1 MDTKEEKNGS
11 SALKK
16 VDVTTIIILF
26 FLSVVM
32 AYYAMLQH
40 EMKQRIIVN
49 LELTATKSAEQINE
63 YLSTGIDILMLASHT
78 LDDMIR
84 DDRPQKEILDF
95 LVNQSAAIVNITSG
109 KSTGIYAAIGNDFL
123 DGTGFDTGDDFV
135 PSSRPWYIGARAN
148 IGRVAVI
155 DPYIDVH
162 TKTTMI
168 TLAKTLCDV
177 KSVVALD
184 FSMEHL
190 QALTEELNAR
200 SQTEMEI
207 VLDRKYKVIAH
218 SDRSKIGQSYIS
230 EKGTFGSTLIEK
242 LRSSNENF
250 FSFRFGDSDY
260 IVYTMPVAN
269 NWLCLS
275 VFDTT
280 SAFVTLR
287 KIFILTI
294 IVSCLVIAVLSLII
308 WHSDKKARLAQEFN
322 ERAERAAAAN
332 EAKSSFLSNMS
343 HEIRTPINA
352 VLGMNEMILRESEEP
367 NIIEYSENIRAAG
380 TTLLGL
386 INDILDF
393 SKIEAGKMDIIP
405 VNYDL
410 SSVINDLVTMIQ
422 TRTDKKG
429 LLLKLD
435 FAEDIP
441 KVLYGDEVRIKQ
453 VVTNILTNAVKYTEK
468 GSVTFHIGYEKIAN
482 NPDSVFLNFSVAD
495 TGIGIKPEDMAKL
508 FSEFERIE
516 EKRNRNIEGTGLG
529 MNITKRLLEMMGTS
543 LKVESVYGEGSM
555 FSFRLQQKVIKWE
568 PLGDYEAAHRASLLS
583 IKKYKEK
590 FTAPDAHVLV
600 VDDTPMNLTV
610 FKGLLKRTL
619 VKIDTANSGL
629 EALSLAGNKKYD
641 VIFLDHMM
649 PNMDGIETLQR
660 LRAGTEGP
668 NIKTATICLTANAIS
683 GAREEYLAVGFD
695 DYLTKPIDAVK
706 LEEMMIRYLPSEKII
721 ASDSESNS
729 GAEPEQKTE
738 LPEWL
743 YGIDEVDVKAGLKH
757 CGDEEAYLD
766 TLKIYGSYSAT
777 GADEIAGFWRVRDIV
792 NTTVKVHAL
801 KSTSRAIGAESLGSL
816 AEKLELAGKAG
827 DEAVLDAELAG
838 LLERYRALG
847 AALSPLYAPAKNA
860 QDDKELPLISENEL
874 REAYSSI
881 RECALSLD
889 TDGAVYVL
897 DYLNGFSLPENEKQR
912 VEQLRNAVN
921 DFDWDC
927 VNAILA

>member
-1 MDTKEEKNGS
+1 MNTQEEKNGS
-11 SALKK
+11 SAFKK

-26 FLSVVM
+26 FLSVVI

-49 LELTATKSAEQINE
+49 IELTATKSAEQINK
-63 YLSTGIDILMLASHT
+63 YLSTGIDILTLASHT

-84 DDRPQKEILDF
+84 DGRPQKEILDF

-109 KSTGIYAAIGNDFL
+109 KSTGIYAVIGNDFL
-123 DGTGFDTGDDFV
+123 DGTGFDTGDGFV
-135 PSSRPWYIGARAN
+135 PSSRPWYIGAKAN

-155 DPYIDVH
+155 DPYLDVH
-162 TKTTMI
+162 TNTTMI

-177 KSVVALD
+177 KSVAALD

-190 QALTEELNAR
+190 QALTEEINAR
-200 SQTEMEI
+200 NHTDMEI

-250 FSFRFGDSDY
+250 FSFRFGGSDY

-280 SAFVTLR
+280 SAFATLR

-294 IVSCLVIAVLSLII
+294 IVSCLVITVLSLII
-308 WHSDKKARLAQEFN
+308 GHSNKKARLAQEFN
-322 ERAERAAAAN
+322 EKAERAAAAN

-367 NIIEYSENIRAAG
+367 NILEYSENIRAAG

-405 VNYDL
+405 VDYDL

-422 TRTDKKG
+422 ARTDKKG
-429 LLLKLD
+429 LVLKLD
-435 FAEDIP
+435 FDGNIP
-441 KVLYGDEVRIKQ
+441 KMLNGDEVRIKQ

-468 GSVTFHIGYEKIAN
+468 GSVTFRIGYERIAD
-482 NPDSVFLNFSVAD
+482 NPDGVFLNFSVAD

-543 LKVESVYGEGSM
+543 LKVESVYGEGST
-555 FSFRLQQKVIKWE
+555 FSFRLQQKVIKWD

-583 IKKYKEK
+583 MKKYKEK
-590 FTAPDAHVLV
+590 FTAPDARVLV

-610 FKGLLKRTL
+610 FKGLLKRTR
-619 VKIDTANSGL
+619 VRIDTADSGSKAL
-629 EALSLAGNKKYD
+629 ELAQAKKYD

-660 LRAGTEGP
+660 LRVETEGP
-668 NIKTATICLTANAIS
+668 NIKTPSICLTANAIS

-706 LEEMMIRYLPSEKII
+706 LEEMMIRYLPPEKIL
-721 ASDSESNS
+721 AADSDVDLEHK
-729 GAEPEQKTE
+729 PE

-743 YGIDEVDVKAGLKH
+743 YGIDELDVEAGLKH

-777 GADEIAGFWRVRDIV
+777 GADEIAGFWRARDIK

-801 KSTSRAIGAESLGSL
+801 KSTSRAIGAESLGTL
-816 AEKLELAGKAG
+816 AEKLELAGKSG
-827 DEAVLDAELAG
+827 DEAVLDADLAG

-847 AALSPLYAPAKNA
+847 TVLSPLYSPAGNA
-860 QDDKELPLISENEL
+860 QDEEDLPLISENEL
-874 REAYSSI
+874 QEAYSSI
-881 RECALSLD
+881 RECVLSLD
-889 TDGAVYVL
+889 AEGVLYVL
-897 DYLNGFSLPENEKQR
+897 DYLNGFRLSESEKQR
-912 VEQLRNAVN
+912 AGQLRDAVN
-921 DFDWDC
+921 NFDWDS
-927 VNAILA
+927 VNEILA

>member
-1 MDTKEEKNGS
+1 MDTKKENNGY
-11 SALKK
+11 SAFKK
-16 VDVTTIIILF
+16 VDVATIIILF
-26 FLSVVM
+26 FLSVVI

-49 LELTATKSAEQINE
+49 IELTATKSAEQINK
-63 YLSTGIDILMLASHT
+63 YLSTGIDILTLASHT

-84 DDRPQKEILDF
+84 DGRPQKEILDF

-109 KSTGIYAAIGNDFL
+109 KSTGIYAVIGNDFL
-123 DGTGFDTGDDFV
+123 DGTGFDTGDNFV
-135 PSSRPWYIGARAN
+135 ASSRPWYIGARAN

-155 DPYIDVH
+155 DPYLDVH
-162 TKTTMI
+162 TNTTMI

-177 KSVVALD
+177 KSVAALD

-200 SQTEMEI
+200 NHTDMEI

-230 EKGTFGSTLIEK
+230 EKGTFGSTLIGK

-250 FSFRFGDSDY
+250 FSFSLGGSDY

-280 SAFVTLR
+280 SAFATLR

-294 IVSCLVIAVLSLII
+294 IVSCLVITVLSLII
-308 WHSDKKARLAQEFN
+308 GHSNKKARLAQEFN

-367 NIIEYSENIRAAG
+367 NVIEYSENIRAAG

-422 TRTDKKG
+422 ARTDKKG

-435 FAEDIP
+435 FDGNIP
-441 KVLYGDEVRIKQ
+441 KMLYGDEVRIKQ

-468 GSVTFHIGYEKIAN
+468 GSVTFHIGYEKIADT
-482 NPDSVFLNFSVAD
+482 PDGVFLNFSVAD

-543 LKVESVYGEGSM
+543 LKVESVYGEGST

-583 IKKYKEK
+583 MKKYKEK

-619 VKIDTANSGL
+619 VKIDTADSGL
-629 EALSLAGNKKYD
+629 E
-641 VIFLDHMM
+641 
-649 PNMDGIETLQR
+649 
-660 LRAGTEGP
+660 
-668 NIKTATICLTANAIS
+668 
-683 GAREEYLAVGFD
+683 
-695 DYLTKPIDAVK
+695 
-706 LEEMMIRYLPSEKII
+706 
-721 ASDSESNS
+721 
-729 GAEPEQKTE
+729 
-738 LPEWL
+738 
-743 YGIDEVDVKAGLKH
+743 
-757 CGDEEAYLD
+757 
-766 TLKIYGSYSAT
+766 
-777 GADEIAGFWRVRDIV
+777 
-792 NTTVKVHAL
+792 
-801 KSTSRAIGAESLGSL
+801 
-816 AEKLELAGKAG
+816 
-827 DEAVLDAELAG
+827 
-838 LLERYRALG
+838 
-847 AALSPLYAPAKNA
+847 
-860 QDDKELPLISENEL
+860 
-874 REAYSSI
+874 
-881 RECALSLD
+881 
-889 TDGAVYVL
+889 
-897 DYLNGFSLPENEKQR
+897 
-912 VEQLRNAVN
+912 
-921 DFDWDC
+921 
-927 VNAILA
+927 